1 MQVVTEDSRLKVKP
15 RACIINSGYRKITA
29 SLIPLFIYRQ

>member
-15 RACIINSGYRKITA
+15 RASIINSDYRRITA
-29 SLIPLFIYRQ
+29 SLVPLFIYRQ